1 LLPVFT
7 LYSEVAEM
15 EYFILP
21 VLVACAVYLMIAVVS
36 PEKF

>member
-1 LLPVFT
+1 
-7 LYSEVAEM
+7 M
-15 EYFILP
+15 EYFVLP